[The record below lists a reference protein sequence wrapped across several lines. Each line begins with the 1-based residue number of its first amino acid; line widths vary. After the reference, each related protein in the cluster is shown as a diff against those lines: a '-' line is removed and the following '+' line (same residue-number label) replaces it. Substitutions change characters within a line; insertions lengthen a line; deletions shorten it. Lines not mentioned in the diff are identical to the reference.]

1 MNWKEASK
9 FSPEGHLFLQ
19 IMQPSPALCVLACG
33 RGNLSGMTDSELAAR
48 YREGDVDAFTTLYER
63 HKDVFYTYL
72 RNRAPE
78 EADDIFQEAYM
89 KFAEAI
95 SKREIAHPRAYLYT
109 IGLNLIRNL
118 DRRKPTVALDEL
130 EELADDTATDP
141 DLDIEVEQE
150 ALREAMALL
159 AVNRPAFYDV
169 LHLRVFE
176 ELSFDNVAVTLKRNR
191 NTVTAQYRYAL
202 RHLRRYIEE
211 IHDRG

>member
-1 MNWKEASK
+1 
-9 FSPEGHLFLQ
+9 
-19 IMQPSPALCVLACG
+19 
-33 RGNLSGMTDSELAAR
+33 MTDNELAAK
-48 YREGDVDAFTTLYER
+48 YRKGDAEAFTTLYHR

-72 RNRAPE
+72 RNRAPA

-95 SKREIAHPRAYLYT
+95 SKRDIAYPRAYLYT
-109 IGLNLIRNL
+109 IGLNLVRNL
-118 DRRKPTVALDEL
+118 GRRKPTVALEES
-130 EELADDTATDP
+130 EELPDENAANP
-141 DLDIEVEQE
+141 DLDFELEQE
-150 ALREAMALL
+150 ELREAMALL

-176 ELSFDNVAVTLKRNR
+176 ELSFDAVAATLERNR

-211 IHDRG
+211 IHDRA